1 MEGIADTRLFRRL
14 RSCSSVLAFFQQRT
28 ISWVIFLI
36 QLGDLCLAEGQL
48 IELIIN
54 VHNLLKNGFGFQLR
68 STESPLLAIN
78 VEFFFRLVQLAA
90 HFR

>member
-1 MEGIADTRLFRRL
+1 MLQR
-14 RSCSSVLAFFQQRT
+14 LAFFQQRT

-54 VHNLLKNGFGFQLR
+54 VNNLLKNGFGFQVKVNR
-68 STESPLLAIN
+68 IALLAIN
-78 VEFFFRLVQLAA
+78 VEFFLRLVQLAA
-90 HFR
+90 HFRQLAL